1 MIISYILPPNTYVA
15 DRGAILLRHRLH
27 RFPASPSA
35 IHELLPLISCSSGR
49 AAGDLVGCLLSLSA
63 CRPRMC
69 AAQEFREPLT
79 APVQPNDRARH
90 TDSTAAHPAQS
101 RQLISLVF
109 TSPWR
114 ACAMHTRINQP
125 SNGPSH
131 GAKRTPIIIRP
142 TPKPPSHCVHTSHS
156 HTSRLPPVPRK
167 LPSLF
172 CAHIRAHAT
181 ARF

>member
-1 MIISYILPPNTYVA
+1 M
-15 DRGAILLRHRLH
+15 LRHRLH

-63 CRPRMC
+63 SPPTH
-69 AAQEFREPLT
+69 AAQEPLT
-79 APVQPNDRARH
+79 APVQPNHRARH
-90 TDSTAAHPAQS
+90 TDSTAAAHPAQS

-114 ACAMHTRINQP
+114 ACNMHTRINQP

-131 GAKRTPIIIRP
+131 GAKRTPTIRP
-142 TPKPPSHCVHTSHS
+142 TPKPPSHCVYTHHTP
-156 HTSRLPPVPRK
+156 TSRLPPVPRK

-172 CAHIRAHAT
+172 CAHIRAT
-181 ARF
+181 CNCPLLTCRVG